1 MRTRLTHVAT
11 GIVCLMLAFPA
22 NIGCRRTE
30 QEGSKPSSVK
40 TKSGI
45 EMVAIPGGWFEMGSE
60 KGGADERPVHEV
72 WISPFL
78 MDVYE
83 VRQEQFKKY
92 QLPDPSHFKNP
103 DNPLEQINW
112 TDATLYCNDR
122 SRAEGFEPC
131 YDEETWDCNFA
142 ASGYRLPT
150 EAEWEYA
157 CRAGTSTEYSFGNN
171 KARLRTYGW
180 FTDNSSGKTHPGGQK
195 EPNPWGLYDMHGNVA
210 EWCNDFYAENYYSRS
225 PEKDPR
231 GPKEGKERVLR
242 GGSWKSSAETCR
254 SAYRSSD
261 PSIDDTCLAS
271 DAIGFRCVRNVP
283 DNGTSEAKM
292 NSENQS
298 HNTGKTGLVYDD
310 IYVEHKTTPGHPE
323 SFERLV
329 HIIKQLKDGGLYSQL
344 VKLKPTPAE
353 RRWIETI
360 HAPEYI
366 DRAKSS
372 SENGAGYLD
381 TGDVPISRKSYE
393 AAVMAA
399 GGVLVAIDAVMEQK
413 VTNAFCAVR
422 PPGHHALENRAM
434 GFCIFNNVAIGTKYI
449 QEKYGLPKILI
460 VDWDV
465 HHGNGTQAAFYDEP
479 NVLYFSVHQY
489 PFYPGTGSQAEQGD
503 GKGLHTIINVPLP
516 AGSGDEDYVKAFE
529 EELVPAASSFGPDFV
544 LVSAGFDAHEGD
556 LLGSMRV
563 TDQGFAKLTKIV
575 KSIAEK
581 FCAGRLV
588 SVLEG
593 GYGLEGL
600 AASVEAHIRVLMQ

>member
-1 MRTRLTHVAT
+1 
-11 GIVCLMLAFPA
+11 
-22 NIGCRRTE
+22 
-30 QEGSKPSSVK
+30 
-40 TKSGI
+40 
-45 EMVAIPGGWFEMGSE
+45 MGSE
-60 KGGADERPVHEV
+60 RGPSDEKPVHKV
-72 WISPFL
+72 WVSPFW

-83 VRQEQFKKY
+83 VRQEQFRKY

-112 TDATLYCNDR
+112 TDAALYCNDR
-122 SRAEGFEPC
+122 SVAEGLKPC

-142 ASGYRLPT
+142 ADGYRLPT

-171 KARLRTYGW
+171 KSGLKTYGW
-180 FTDNSSGKTHPGGQK
+180 YEENSSGKTHKGGQK
-195 EPNPWGLYDMHGNVA
+195 KPNPWGLYDMHGNVA
-210 EWCNDFYAENYYSRS
+210 EWCNDLYAGNYYGKSLG
-225 PEKDPR
+225 KDPR

-254 SAYRSSD
+254 SAYRTSD

-271 DAIGFRCVRNVP
+271 DAIGFRCVRNAP
-283 DNGTSEAKM
+283 DNLSSELKM
-292 NSENQS
+292 NSKKETQNMS
-298 HNTGKTGLVYDD
+298 KTGLVYDD
-310 IYVEHKTTPGHPE
+310 IYIEHETTPGHPE
-323 SFERLV
+323 CPERLV
-329 HIIKQLKDGGLYSQL
+329 RIIKKLKDKGLYQQL
-344 VKLKPTPAE
+344 VKLKPSPAD

-366 DRAKSS
+366 DRARRS

-381 TGDVPISRKSYE
+381 TGDVPISLKSYE

-399 GGVLVAIDAVMEQK
+399 GGVLTAIDAVMERK

-422 PPGHHALENRAM
+422 PPGHHALENQAL
-434 GFCIFNNVAIGTKYI
+434 GFCIFNNVAIGARYI
-449 QEKYGLPKILI
+449 QEKYNLSKVLI

-465 HHGNGTQAAFYDEP
+465 HHGNGTQAAFYDDP

-489 PFYPGTGSQAEQGD
+489 PFYPGSGSQAERGS
-503 GKGLHTIINVPLP
+503 GKGLNTNINVPLP
-516 AGSGDEDYVKAFE
+516 AGSGDERYIKEFE
-529 EELVPAASSFGPDFV
+529 EKLTPAASSFSPDFV
-544 LVSAGFDAHEGD
+544 LVSAGFDSHRDD
-556 LLGSMRV
+556 LLGGMRV
-563 TDQGFAKLTKIV
+563 TEQGFAKLTQIV

-581 FCAGRLV
+581 CCSGRLV